1 MSVPK
6 VEKDDWNC
14 KGQLITITMP
24 LKSTF
29 GEVKAKI
36 EADTGMPP
44 GKQKL
49 QCESIFVKGTY
60 RGYKRSH
67 TIRRA
72 LIKLF
77 YFRFKQFGI
86 LQYQAIITG
95 INDIERAWWTKKIIL
110 FYFRSGKNIRSIT
123 SGTSRKILIIAVSVP
138 S

>member
-1 MSVPK
+1 MSFQVSVPK

-49 QCESIFVKGTY
+49 QCESIFVKGM
-60 RGYKRSH
+60 
-67 TIRRA
+67 
-72 LIKLF
+72 
-77 YFRFKQFGI
+77 
-86 LQYQAIITG
+86 YQG
-95 INDIERAWWTKKIIL
+95 
-110 FYFRSGKNIRSIT
+110 S
-123 SGTSRKILIIAVSVP
+123 
-138 S
+138 

>member
-60 RGYKRSH
+60 RGSYPEIPDNFFFQIQTVWHFTISSH
-67 TIRRA
+67 HHW
-72 LIKLF
+72 
-77 YFRFKQFGI
+77 Y
-86 LQYQAIITG
+86 
-95 INDIERAWWTKKIIL
+95 
-110 FYFRSGKNIRSIT
+110 
-123 SGTSRKILIIAVSVP
+123 
-138 S
+138 

>member
-60 RGYKRSH
+60 RGCKTAPYHPESSDNFFQIQTVWHFTISSH
-67 TIRRA
+67 HHW
-72 LIKLF
+72 
-77 YFRFKQFGI
+77 Y
-86 LQYQAIITG
+86 
-95 INDIERAWWTKKIIL
+95 
-110 FYFRSGKNIRSIT
+110 
-123 SGTSRKILIIAVSVP
+123 
-138 S
+138 

>member
-1 MSVPK
+1 MVSRLCELKTLPLALFCQSSKVSFQVSVPK

-49 QCESIFVKGTY
+49 QCESIFVKGKY
-60 RGYKRSH
+60 SSVLPWLKRSFQIQTVWH
-67 TIRRA
+67 FTISNRHPW
-72 LIKLF
+72 
-77 YFRFKQFGI
+77 Y
-86 LQYQAIITG
+86 
-95 INDIERAWWTKKIIL
+95 
-110 FYFRSGKNIRSIT
+110 
-123 SGTSRKILIIAVSVP
+123 
-138 S
+138 

>member
-14 KGQLITITMP
+14 KGQLITLTMP
-24 LKSTF
+24 LKSSF

-49 QCESIFVKGTY
+49 QCESIFVKGK
-60 RGYKRSH
+60 YK
-67 TIRRA
+67 
-72 LIKLF
+72 KLF
-77 YFRFKQFGI
+77 GESTFSTDRLFRRIDVFGESFFSM
-86 LQYQAIITG
+86 
-95 INDIERAWWTKKIIL
+95 NRP
-110 FYFRSGKNIRSIT
+110 FRSRMMMTPIDQFISTNR
-123 SGTSRKILIIAVSVP
+123 P

>member
-49 QCESIFVKGTY
+49 QCESIFVKGKY
-60 RGYKRSH
+60 SSVLPWLKR
-67 TIRRA
+67 
-72 LIKLF
+72 F
-77 YFRFKQFGI
+77 FRFKQFGI
-86 LQYQAIITG
+86 LQYQTVIPGT
-95 INDIERAWWTKKIIL
+95 NDTERAWW
-110 FYFRSGKNIRSIT
+110 
-123 SGTSRKILIIAVSVP
+123 
-138 S
+138 